1 MAAVETSP
9 HADSEAGCTVHG
21 DDPSV
26 EASCQHEEG
35 WRKKGQDLRTFPKRS
50 LLSRRSRNVKVVVA
64 AFVVVAANV
73 SDGVVI
79 IVATVLPMLYI
90 FMVITISVMVFDLML
105 S

>member
-1 MAAVETSP
+1 M
-9 HADSEAGCTVHG
+9 
-21 DDPSV
+21 
-26 EASCQHEEG
+26 
-35 WRKKGQDLRTFPKRS
+35 
-50 LLSRRSRNVKVVVA
+50 KVVVA